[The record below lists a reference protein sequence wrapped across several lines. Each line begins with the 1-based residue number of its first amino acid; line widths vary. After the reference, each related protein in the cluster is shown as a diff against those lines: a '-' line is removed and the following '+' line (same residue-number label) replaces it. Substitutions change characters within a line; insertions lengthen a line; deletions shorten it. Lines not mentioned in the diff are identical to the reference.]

1 MSQLAKHYD
10 LAKHHAHVGRSYDT
24 SELVGVR
31 YGFDFERERLEKHA
45 PVEYAITQR
54 YLLRYVP
61 ADATV
66 VDIGVGV
73 GHYSE
78 YLARRG
84 CKVHLVDVAQRLLV
98 AAQERL
104 TEAGL
109 KQQILSITH
118 ASATDLSFISDESCD
133 AVLMLGPLYHLS
145 LPAERRQAVSEAHR
159 VLREGG
165 LLLAAGIN
173 RMTILRWIYWDGP
186 EDILEEKEWLQM
198 YVKTGELP
206 SPEAGMP
213 TTGYLT
219 TIADFRA
226 EFTDFQEIGLVGI
239 ESFAQ
244 GKEETL
250 LTLSPEKAQIW
261 LDLIEET
268 GRTPEGLGMTGHFL
282 FIGRK

>member
-1 MSQLAKHYD
+1 MSQLAKH
-10 LAKHHAHVGRSYDT
+10 HAHAGRSYDT
-24 SELVGVR
+24 SEPAGVE
-31 YGFDFERERLEKHA
+31 YGFDYEMERLEKHA

-61 ADATV
+61 EDATIA
-66 VDIGVGV
+66 DIGAGA

-78 YLARRG
+78 LLARRG
-84 CKVHLVDVAQRLLV
+84 CKVHLVDVAQRLLG

-104 TEAGL
+104 TVAGL
-109 KQQILSITH
+109 QQHILSVTH
-118 ASATDLSFISDESCD
+118 ASATDLSFIADESCD

-145 LPAERRQAVSEAHR
+145 LPAERHQAVSEARR

-165 LLLAAGIN
+165 LLFATGIN
-173 RMTILRWIYWDGP
+173 RMTILRWVYWDGS
-186 EDILEEKEWLQM
+186 EDILEEKEWLEA

-206 SPEAGMP
+206 SPEADMP

-219 TIADFRA
+219 TIADFRG
-226 EFTDFQEIGLVGI
+226 EFTNFQEIELVGV

-244 GKEETL
+244 WKEEAL
-250 LTLSPEKAQIW
+250 LTLSPEKVQAW

-268 GRTPEGLGMTGHFL
+268 GRTPEGLGMAGHFL